1 MSEALEDIRQVCD
14 DIIKRVDRRHV
25 ADAGRANEV
34 PQKLWDAWAETGLL
48 GLGLPEEY
56 GGIGGDL
63 TDLVHAIDWQA
74 SAGLNLQSAVPNFM
88 SRIPIVK
95 YGTDDQ
101 RNTILP
107 ATATGESRFSFA
119 ITEADAGSNTFK
131 IRTTALKQDD
141 GTYRLSG
148 SKYYITG
155 FLEAEWCLVV
165 ARTTPYDPDNR
176 TEGISLF
183 LVRPDSPGISASPMD
198 IGIHKAEKQY
208 SISFEDV
215 ELPAESLLGPDGDGL
230 KVLFDCLNPERMIV
244 AAINI
249 GSADYVLKKAAEHA
263 STRAPFD
270 VPIGTYQS
278 VQHPL
283 AAAKAH
289 TEAARAYLYKT
300 AAAFDRGEKVGI
312 ESSTTKYLA
321 SMAVSQATN
330 ASANVYGGGF
340 ADMETDIIG
349 FFLQAKLSEL
359 GPVNNNIVLSQIA
372 TQSLGL
378 PKSY

>member
-1 MSEALEDIRQVCD
+1 MSEALEEIRQVCD

-25 ADAGRANEV
+25 ADAGVANEV
-34 PQKLWDAWAETGLL
+34 PQKLWDAWVESGLL
-48 GLGLPEEY
+48 GVGLPEEY

-63 TDLVHAIDWQA
+63 SDLVHAIDWQA
-74 SAGLNLQSAVPNFM
+74 SAGLNLQSAIPNFM
-88 SRIPIVK
+88 SRIPLVK
-95 YGTDDQ
+95 YGTDEQ

-131 IRTTALKQDD
+131 IRTTAIKQED
-141 GTYRLSG
+141 GSYRLSG
-148 SKYYITG
+148 SKVFITG
-155 FLEAEWCLVV
+155 FVESEWCLVV
-165 ARTTPYDPDNR
+165 ARTTPYDPENR
-176 TEGISLF
+176 SEGISVF
-183 LVRPDSPGISASPMD
+183 LVRPDSPGISASPMH

-208 SISFEDV
+208 SILFEDV
-215 ELPAESLLGPDGDGL
+215 ILPADSLLGPDGQGL
-230 KVLFDCLNPERMIV
+230 NVLFDCLNPERLIV
-244 AAINI
+244 AATNI
-249 GSADYVLKKAAEHA
+249 GSADYVLKKASEYA

-270 VPIGTYQS
+270 VPIGSYQA

-289 TEAARAYLYKT
+289 TEAARCYLYQT
-300 AAAFDRGEKVGI
+300 AEAFDRGEQVGI
-312 ESSTTKYLA
+312 QASTTKYLA

-330 ASANVYGGGF
+330 AAANVYGGGF

-359 GPVNNNIVLSQIA
+359 GPVNNSIVLSQIA
-372 TQSLGL
+372 QKMLGL
-378 PKSY
+378 PKGY

>member
-1 MSEALEDIRQVCD
+1 VSEALDDIRQVCD
-14 DIIKRVDRRHV
+14 DIIRRIDRRHV
-25 ADAGRANEV
+25 AEAGRANEV
-34 PQKLWDAWAETGLL
+34 PQKLWDAWAESGLL

-56 GGIGGDL
+56 GGISGDL

-74 SAGLNLQSAVPNFM
+74 SAGLILQTAIPNFM
-88 SRIPIVK
+88 SRIPVVK
-95 YGTDDQ
+95 YGSDEQ
-101 RNTILP
+101 RNALLP
-107 ATATGESRFSFA
+107 ATATGESRFAFA

-148 SKYYITG
+148 SKYFITG
-155 FLEAEWCLVV
+155 FLESAWCLVV
-165 ARTTPYDPDNR
+165 ARTSPYDPDNR
-176 TEGISLF
+176 TEGISVF

-208 SISFEDV
+208 SVLFEDV
-215 ELPAESLLGPDGDGL
+215 VLPADSLLGPDGDGL
-230 KVLFDCLNPERMIV
+230 KVLFDCLNPERLIV
-244 AAINI
+244 AATNI
-249 GSADYVLKKAAEHA
+249 GSADYVLKKASEYAT
-263 STRAPFD
+263 TRAPFD
-270 VPIGTYQS
+270 VPIGSYQA

-283 AAAKAH
+283 AAAKAN
-289 TEAARAYLYKT
+289 TEAARVYLYNT
-300 AAAFDRGEKVGI
+300 AAAFDRGDKVGI

-359 GPVNNNIVLSQIA
+359 GPVNNSIVLSQIA
-372 TQSLGL
+372 NKSLGL
-378 PKSY
+378 PRSY